1 MTDKSNRPN
10 LDDLARQLAQSLPEN
25 LRALG
30 GDLERNFRSLL
41 HSGLE
46 RMDLVTREE
55 FDVQSAVLERT
66 REKLEALEARLAE
79 LEQDLSARSGASGGG
94 SAGAPSTE

>member
-1 MTDKSNRPN
+1 MPDKPGSFN
-10 LDDLARQLAQSLPEN
+10 LDDLARQLAQSLPQN

-30 GDLERNFRSLL
+30 GDLERNFKALL
-41 HSGLE
+41 QSGLE

-66 REKLEALEARLAE
+66 REKLEALEARLGE
-79 LEQDLSARSGASGGG
+79 LEQDLKSRSES
-94 SAGAPSTE
+94 P